1 MNYPNES
8 TENTVDPFHKLNK
21 VSIGMTLET
30 PDNRNQPNVATESD
44 NIIIHFISNPLIPKS
59 TCQLLIK

>member
-44 NIIIHFISNPLIPKS
+44 NII
-59 TCQLLIK
+59 